1 MAKARPVL
9 VTAVLSGA
17 ALLGYLT
24 YRATIGPSEAPPQ
37 TAASINFGEDLAAE
51 DEDSHDHQAAP
62 EGPGFAERLPE
73 FSLDTLAGT
82 QQSISSW
89 PGKPLLINFWATWCG
104 PCLREIPMLK
114 EYQTSQADVQVIG
127 IAADRRD
134 PVVAFAD
141 QMQFNYPILI
151 GEKGGWEAA
160 AAFGVNVYALPFTV
174 FTAADG
180 SVIGVH
186 TGELHDEHLQELSA
200 VVGDLRDG
208 KIDIAVAR
216 ERLAGRM

>member
-1 MAKARPVL
+1 LAKARPAL
-9 VTAVLSGA
+9 LTAALSGA
-17 ALLGYLT
+17 AVLGYVA
-24 YRATIGPSEAPPQ
+24 YRATLGPTERPAEPESAQ
-37 TAASINFGEDLAAE
+37 TIDFGEDLAA
-51 DEDSHDHQAAP
+51 DEETAHSAEPQ
-62 EGPGFAERLPE
+62 FAERLPE
-73 FSLDTLAGT
+73 FSLDTLAGE

-114 EYQTSQADVQVIG
+114 EFQTSQADVQVVG
-127 IAADRRD
+127 IAVDRRD
-134 PVVAFAD
+134 PVVTFAG

-151 GEKGGWEAA
+151 GDKGGWEAA

-180 SVIGVH
+180 SVLGVH
-186 TGELHDEHLQELSA
+186 TGELHSEHLQELTA

-208 KIDIAVAR
+208 KIDVATAR
-216 ERLAGRM
+216 QRLAGRI